1 MPRNL
6 FAQQNA
12 ESGRVLLR
20 ELNTIMEAHLASE
33 AATNEGSQTDT
44 VEGLGQRGSGEG
56 QTNCGEEGETHRHV
70 AAFTPKMLESSR
82 KTGSKT
88 MLYHG
93 KL

>member
-12 ESGRVLLR
+12 ESDRVLLR
-20 ELNTIMEAHLASE
+20 ELNTIMEAHLVAE
-33 AATNEGSQTDT
+33 AATERTQTDT
-44 VEGLGQRGSGEG
+44 ADGFGEGGGGEG
-56 QTNCGEEGETHRHV
+56 QTSSGEEGETLRHV

-82 KTGSKT
+82 KAGSKT